1 MHLPPDW
8 GIFATLI
15 VSFLVFWFIFGSLFF
30 DPFLRLISTRER
42 HLNDLNSQ
50 TERLLRE
57 QREAVMRRESE
68 LAEVRREALS
78 RRENE
83 RRMAQEQAAHLIEQA
98 RAQARDELEKVRAEI
113 EAEFAAAGKQL
124 EELARNL
131 ATELATRVLSRPV
144 ANQEPARLN
153 S

>member
-30 DPFLRLISTRER
+30 GPFLRLISTRER

-57 QREAVMRRESE
+57 QREAVTRRESE

-131 ATELATRVLSRPV
+131 AIELATRVLSRPV

>member
-30 DPFLRLISTRER
+30 SPFLRLISTRER

-57 QREAVMRRESE
+57 QREAVTRRESE

>member
-15 VSFLVFWFIFGSLFF
+15 VSFLVFWFIFGGLFF
-30 DPFLRLISTRER
+30 GPFLRLISTRER

-57 QREAVMRRESE
+57 QREAVTRRESE

-78 RRENE
+78 QRENE
-83 RRMAQEQAAHLIEQA
+83 RRTAQEQAAHLIEQA
-98 RAQARDELEKVRAEI
+98 RSQARDELEKVRAEI

-124 EELARNL
+124 EELTRNL
-131 ATELATRVLSRPV
+131 ATELAARVLSRPV
-144 ANQEPARLN
+144 ANQELARLN